1 MKKGQILIVVLIIFA
16 ILSIVVLTLITI
28 LEDNLRSVQ
37 TQKAEKRALYVAEAG
52 VEIFIYS
59 LRYMNLSTNIYTN
72 TGIIYGANFSGTFT
86 ATLKWDSTYSEFSII
101 SEGSVAPM
109 RRSLRVEGSKDATGS
124 LTITLWQ
131 EE

>member
-1 MKKGQILIVVLIIFA
+1 MKKGQILIAVLIIFA

>member
-37 TQKAEKRALYVAEAG
+37 TQKAEKQALYVAEAG

>member
-1 MKKGQILIVVLIIFA
+1 MKKGQILIAVLIIFA

-37 TQKAEKRALYVAEAG
+37 TQKAEKQALYVAEAG